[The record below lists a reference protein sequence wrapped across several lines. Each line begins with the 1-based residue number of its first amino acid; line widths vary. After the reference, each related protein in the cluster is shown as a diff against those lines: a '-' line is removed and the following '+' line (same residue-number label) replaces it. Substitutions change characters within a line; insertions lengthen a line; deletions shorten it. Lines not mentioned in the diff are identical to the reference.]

1 MKILL
6 AYIAEC
12 STAYNFAEVAI
23 KVARKAG
30 IMEIEAREKV
40 YTFVTYTAV
49 IFSLVSILT
58 IFVTLPMVNNYITT
72 INSRVY
78 EEMEYC
84 QTSAREVMLE
94 IREHR
99 ASEAAEASGAVHVV
113 DGSIADSFNITRT
126 KRQAG
131 CEACCLPGEPG
142 PDGPPGKPGLPGR
155 AGPPG
160 APGFPGRPPRICEE
174 VESQPCRPC
183 PPGPQGP
190 PGPVGDKGL

>member
-84 QTSAREVMLE
+84 QVDTIFNVIYSKATSAREVMLE

-160 APGFPGRPPRICEE
+160 APGFPGRPP
-174 VESQPCRPC
+174 
-183 PPGPQGP
+183 
-190 PGPVGDKGL
+190 